1 MKFYRF
7 LISLNISVFTKQF
20 AESFVP
26 SSMGEY
32 KIRDLEQLTGVK
44 AHTIRIW
51 EKRYNLLEPSRTD
64 SDIRLY
70 SDEEL
75 KLLLKVSI
83 LNKNGVKIS
92 RISEMSI
99 QEIDIRITSIHNQ
112 NIDSVHYETMLLAL
126 VEMEEEVFS
135 NTIVDLIVNF
145 GLEATFINHL
155 IPFLNKIG
163 VMWIVG
169 TINPAQEHFITHI
182 IRQKIITEIDKLEFV
197 SDKRVTYILYLPENE
212 WHELG
217 LLFYNYI
224 IRKSGKHTIYLGQSL
239 PIDSLFSCISKY
251 HPVALV
257 TSIVSSLDETGI
269 IKYIN
274 QIREKYPELPIF
286 AGGYQVDLVKETLGS
301 CIQPIDKLEVLY
313 NLINQT
319 DY

>member
-1 MKFYRF
+1 
-7 LISLNISVFTKQF
+7 
-20 AESFVP
+20 
-26 SSMGEY
+26 MGEY

-51 EKRYNLLEPSRTD
+51 EKRYNLLDPSRTD

-83 LNKNGVKIS
+83 LNKNGFKIS
-92 RISEMSI
+92 RISEMTI
-99 QEIDIRITSIHNQ
+99 QEIDIRISSLHNQ
-112 NIDSVHYETMLLAL
+112 NIDSVYYETMLLAL

-135 NTIVDLIVNF
+135 KAIVDLITNF
-145 GLEATFINHL
+145 GLENTFINHL

-182 IRQKIITEIDKLEFV
+182 IRQKIIAEIDKLEFV
-197 SDKRVTYILYLPENE
+197 SDKSVTYILYLPENE

-217 LLFYNYI
+217 LLFYNYV

-239 PIDSLFSCISKY
+239 PIDSLLSCISKY
-251 HPVALV
+251 NPVALV

-269 IKYIN
+269 IKYID
-274 QIREKYPELPIF
+274 QIRTSYPELPIF
-286 AGGYQVDLVKETLGS
+286 AGGYQVDLVKESIGDY
-301 CIQPIDKLEVLY
+301 IHPIDKLEVLY

-319 DY
+319 EF

>member
-1 MKFYRF
+1 
-7 LISLNISVFTKQF
+7 
-20 AESFVP
+20 
-26 SSMGEY
+26 MGEY

-51 EKRYNLLEPSRTD
+51 EKRYGLLDPSRTD

-83 LNKNGVKIS
+83 LNKNGFKIS
-92 RISEMSI
+92 RISEMTV
-99 QEIDIRITSIHNQ
+99 QEIDIRINSLHSQ
-112 NIDSVHYETMLLAL
+112 QVDSVYYETMLLAL

-135 NTIVDLIVNF
+135 KVVVDLIANH
-145 GLEATFINHL
+145 GLEVTFIEHL

-182 IRQKIITEIDKLEFV
+182 IRQKLISEIDKLEFT
-197 SDKRVTYILYLPENE
+197 SDKTITYILYLPENE

-217 LLFYNYI
+217 LLFYNYV

-239 PIDSLFSCISKY
+239 PVDSLLTCIAKY

-269 IKYIN
+269 VKYIG
-274 QIREKYPELPIF
+274 QIRTAYPDLPIF
-286 AGGYQVDLVKETLGS
+286 AGGYQVDLVKETLS
-301 CIQPIDKLEVLY
+301 NSIKSIDKLEVLY

-319 DY
+319 EF